1 MSLETAELFST
12 GVIIATAILILFGC
26 IRLYRSKS
34 HTMTLVYF
42 TFTVVSLLLAQVYWL
57 VYDFLRKDVKMP
69 FAANE
74 FAEAALVLL
83 LASALR
89 TVFTKRIRILSKTF
103 AFSVLYAAA
112 NAVLWI
118 AWNGDWIEALIT
130 GPAYAY
136 FIVTVAFAL
145 EESDAL
151 KTWGYA
157 LIVSVA
163 SLTTVMQAAELVF
176 PEAAFVVDTATYV
189 LMLSMIVVWSV
200 WIVRAFQR
208 HADTRVL
215 MSLSVGAL
223 CWVLYTMYSC
233 IGWWYIAAELAQAA
247 AFTSIFLAVRRE
259 VRA

>member
-1 MSLETAELFST
+1 MFEGAVVHEIIGLLKCESPSL
-12 GVIIATAILILFGC
+12 
-26 IRLYRSKS
+26 
-34 HTMTLVYF
+34 
-42 TFTVVSLLLAQVYWL
+42 
-57 VYDFLRKDVKMP
+57 
-69 FAANE
+69 
-74 FAEAALVLL
+74 
-83 LASALR
+83 
-89 TVFTKRIRILSKTF
+89 
-103 AFSVLYAAA
+103 
-112 NAVLWI
+112 
-118 AWNGDWIEALIT
+118 
-130 GPAYAY
+130 
-136 FIVTVAFAL
+136 IVTVAFAL

-233 IGWWYIAAELAQAA
+233 IGWWYIAAELAQVA

>member
-1 MSLETAELFST
+1 MSLEAAELFST

-26 IRLYRSKS
+26 IRLYRNKS

-42 TFTVVSLLLAQVYWL
+42 TFTVVSLLLAQLYWL
-57 VYDFLRKDVKMP
+57 VYDFLRKDVQMP

-83 LASALR
+83 LSSMLR
-89 TVFTKRIRILSKTF
+89 TVFTKQIRILSKTF

-136 FIVTVAFAL
+136 FVVTAAIAL
-145 EESDAL
+145 KESDAL
-151 KTWGYA
+151 KNWGYA
-157 LIVSVA
+157 LIVGVA
-163 SLTTVMQAAELVF
+163 SITTLMQAAELVF
-176 PEAAFVVDTATYV
+176 PETAFVLDPATYV

-200 WIVRAFQR
+200 WIARAFQR
-208 HADTRVL
+208 KAEPRVL

-223 CWVLYTMYSC
+223 CWVFYTMYSC
-233 IGWWYIAAELAQAA
+233 SGWWYIAAELAQVA
-247 AFTSIFLAVRRE
+247 AFSSIFLAVRRE